1 MMGAV
6 LMNAV
11 EPDVMSREDEREPFN
26 RVGNAPR
33 GSDVRACVFNQR
45 AGRYP
50 RS

>member
-33 GSDVRACVFNQR
+33 VSDVRACFFNQR